1 VNGVIGEIMIQSIFL
16 FVLQLILVLTVSPF
30 VVGLI
35 RKVKSRLQCR
45 QGPSLIQPYFDL
57 VKLFKKEV
65 VTSHNTSWIFTA
77 TPYILFSSTL
87 TASLLMPIFLSQVPF
102 NFVGDIITVVYL
114 LALGTFFLMLAGLD
128 AGSPFGG
135 MGSSREAIVAVLT
148 EPAMILSIFAVGL
161 TSGSTNLST
170 IVHKMALSQGIMSD
184 PPPHLL
190 ALAALFIVTLA
201 ETGRVP
207 VDNPATHLELTMIHE
222 GMVLE
227 YSGRYLALIE
237 WASALKL
244 LLFLTLMSNIFFP
257 WGIATEFNL
266 SGMAIGVLVW
276 LAKVSGLC
284 VLIAVI
290 ESMFAKIRLFRITE
304 LLGVAFI
311 LSLLSLIFYYIMRV

>member
-1 VNGVIGEIMIQSIFL
+1 MAQSIILSIFQA
-16 FVLQLILVLTVSPF
+16 VLVLLASPF

-35 RKVKSRLQCR
+35 RKVKARLQSR
-45 QGPSLIQPYFDL
+45 QGPRFLQPYYDL
-57 VKLFKKEV
+57 AKLFKKEIV
-65 VTSHNTSWIFTA
+65 ASHYSSWIFTA

-87 TASLLMPIFLSQVPF
+87 TATLLVPIFLSQVPF
-102 NFVGDIITVVYL
+102 NFAGDIITVVYL
-114 LALGTFFLMLAGLD
+114 LAVGTFFLMLAGLD

-135 MGSSREAIVAVLT
+135 MGSSREAIVAGLS

-170 IVHKMALSQGIMSD
+170 IVHKMALSHGMMSD

-207 VDNPATHLELTMIHE
+207 VDNPETHLELTMIHE
-222 GMVLE
+222 GMILE
-227 YSGRYLALIE
+227 YSGRYLALVE

-244 LLFLTLMSNIFFP
+244 LLFLTLISNIFAPF
-257 WGIATEFNL
+257 GIATETNF
-266 SGMAIGVLVW
+266 AEIIIGIVVW
-276 LAKVSGLC
+276 LAKVSFLA
-284 VLIAVI
+284 VLISVI

-311 LSLLSLIFYYIMRV
+311 LSLLSLVFYYILRI

>member
-1 VNGVIGEIMIQSIFL
+1 MIQSVFL
-16 FVLQLILVLTVSPF
+16 SILQAVVVLLVSPF

-35 RKVKSRLQCR
+35 RKVKARLQCR
-45 QGPSLIQPYFDL
+45 QGPGLMQPYYDMF
-57 VKLFKKEV
+57 KLFQKEIV
-65 VTSHNTSWIFTA
+65 ASHYTSWIFTA

-87 TASLLMPIFLSQVPF
+87 TASLLVPIFLSQVPL
-102 NFVGDIITVVYL
+102 NFAGDIITVVYL
-114 LALGTFFLMLAGLD
+114 LAVGTFFLMLAGLD
-128 AGSPFGG
+128 AGSAFGG
-135 MGSSREAIVAVLT
+135 MGSSREAIVVVLT

-222 GMVLE
+222 AMILE
-227 YSGRYLALIE
+227 YSGRYLALVE

-244 LLFLTLMSNIFFP
+244 LLFLTLISNIFFP
-257 WGIATEFNL
+257 WGIATEVKLF
-266 SGMAIGVLVW
+266 GMAIGIGVW
-276 LAKVSGLC
+276 LLKISGLAI
-284 VLIAVI
+284 LIAVI

-311 LSLLSLIFYYIMRV
+311 LALLSLIFYYIMRV